1 MKKLILFTLLAFV
14 ILAASA
20 QTTITPMAVGSKGV
34 DSLYG
39 ATTVYYY
46 PSATALSNKTSQA
59 KPFQNTYVYSI
70 QTATTRSAAPTGS
83 DSCHI
88 SIQVSIDNVN
98 WFTLSLTP
106 QVSGGAVWNTTDV
119 NRVAG
124 QYVTTSANGA
134 ALWQVS
140 TYYPYVRVKYQ
151 HYVATTTMYPT
162 AKLLQ
167 KLY

>member
-1 MKKLILFTLLAFV
+1 MKKLILFISLMLFG
-14 ILAASA
+14 AAMFA

-70 QTATTRSAAPTGS
+70 QASTTRSAAPTGS

-88 SIQVSIDNVN
+88 FIQVSIDNVN
-98 WFTLSLTP
+98 WFKLTGTTP
-106 QVSGGAVWNTTDV
+106 QVSGGAVYLIGN
-119 NRVAG
+119 AL
-124 QYVTTSANGA
+124 VTTTTNGSC
-134 ALWQVS
+134 LYQVS
-140 TYYPYVRVKYQ
+140 TYYPYVRVCYQ